1 MSCAN
6 IRDSRR
12 IDPQVG
18 VQLRQILHRQLK
30 RSGKAG
36 VDSTS
41 WPRCTGCN
49 ELLIADPGDELICND
64 CRDPKGAEIRRAV
77 AKAQLEVS
85 PLLSRGTDRVRGVMR

>member
-6 IRDSRR
+6 VRDSRR

-49 ELLIADPGDELICND
+49 ELLIADPGDELICSD

-77 AKAQLEVS
+77 AKAQLEAP
-85 PLLSRGTDRVRGVMR
+85 PLSIRVTERVRGVMR